1 VGAPTPNDVHYR
13 RPLSNIAIGYR
24 NPDYL
29 GAKFAFP
36 EITVQKQSDLY
47 WIFTKGAWFRD
58 IAAPRAPGTR
68 AKEADYYLSTG
79 SYMCLERAL
88 SHVVP
93 DEVRK
98 NADNP
103 LKPDRDATTFVTDLL
118 MLGQE
123 IRIADLISTNGST
136 NWANSTSPATQ
147 WDNDASDPLGDVE
160 TGIETLVQNIAREP
174 NKAIIGRQV
183 WTKLKNHPDLLD
195 RIKGVERGVM
205 TIEIMQGLMGIP
217 KIAVGKSIKNTGA
230 DGASDSFSF
239 VWGKNMVMLW
249 SPDQGKGGLQIPSAG
264 YVFGWMPFET
274 RKFRR
279 EEEFSDVVMVRHSVD
294 ERITASDA
302 GYIIYKSVS

>member
-1 VGAPTPNDVHYR
+1 MGAPTPNDVHYR

-24 NPDYL
+24 NPQFL
-29 GAKFAFP
+29 GADFAFP
-36 EITVQKQSDLY
+36 EVPVQKQSDLF
-47 WIFTKGAWFRD
+47 WIFTRGAWFRD
-58 IAAPRAPGTR
+58 VAAPRSPGTR
-68 AKEADYYLSTG
+68 AKEVDYYLSTG
-79 SYMCLERAL
+79 SYMCMERAL

-103 LKPDRDATTFVTDLL
+103 LKPDRDATIFVTDLL
-118 MLGQE
+118 QLGQE
-123 IRIADLISTNGST
+123 IRVADLISTNGST
-136 NWANSTSPATQ
+136 NWANSASPSTQ
-147 WDNDASDPLGDVE
+147 WSNDASDPLGDVE

-183 WTKLKNHPDLLD
+183 WTKLRNHPDLLD
-195 RIKGVERGVM
+195 RIKGVERGVI
-205 TIEIMQGLMGIP
+205 TPEIMQGLMGIP
-217 KIAVGKSIKNTGA
+217 KIGIGKSIKNTA
-230 DGASDSFSF
+230 NDGAADSFSF

-249 SPDQGKGGLQIPSAG
+249 SPQRGEGGLQTPSAG

-279 EEEFSDVVMVRHSVD
+279 EEEFADVVMVRHSVD

-302 GYIIYKSVS
+302 GYVVYKAVA